1 MRGKF
6 VTSIAAVMFILGGCA
21 PPARKPVLICPGK
34 ESVAESLGLLKVY
47 AEDAKSIKA
56 NGKCLAKIYSEGKAR
71 PHKKNF
77 TVKLWFSPP
86 AEIRLLG
93 NVAFNSRGIDV
104 GANESEF
111 WLAMKPK
118 EIGNSYFW
126 GRWSDGAG
134 FGKMKIGPD
143 ILLDAFGMAEVD
155 EKISWIL
162 SNEGAYD
169 VLTGRNET
177 DVIVKKI
184 YIYNCDERIRKIEYF
199 GGNGEVAVVLEME
212 EYVDIC
218 KGVQVPKI
226 IKVVSFSG
234 GDTEDSF
241 KITLDSVRQ
250 QDFDEKLRKKLFT
263 RPEPRGFERKYRIIK
278 GEIIEQTL

>member
-1 MRGKF
+1 MRRKLF
-6 VTSIAAVMFILGGCA
+6 ASFALIIFILGGCA

-34 ESVAESLGLLKVY
+34 KSAAESLGLLKVY

-77 TVKLWFSPP
+77 PVKLWFSPP

-250 QDFDEKLRKKLFT
+250 KDFDEKLRKKLFT

>member
-1 MRGKF
+1 MRRKLF
-6 VTSIAAVMFILGGCA
+6 ASFALIIFILGGCA

-34 ESVAESLGLLKVY
+34 KSAAESLGLLKVY

-250 QDFDEKLRKKLFT
+250 KDFDEKLRKKLFT

>member
-1 MRGKF
+1 MRRKLF
-6 VTSIAAVMFILGGCA
+6 ASFALIIFILGGCA

-34 ESVAESLGLLKVY
+34 KSAAESLGLLKVY